1 MGVFDSSKNNFN
13 INTAQKLA
21 NLITPVRVLSIILDD
36 SHLLFDF
43 YGGWNALGVIQ
54 YEVIGSENVFYN
66 SKVESNKTIPIAFPA
81 SPNLKNYPL
90 INEIVYILSL
100 PSTEIGVNNNSTIS
114 YYLNLTSLW
123 NHPHHNAYPSAAN
136 ESSQQKDYLQT
147 TAGSAVTTVND
158 PTKIFLGKT
167 FIERS
172 NIHPLLPFEGDLIQ
186 EGRWG
191 NSVRFGSTVAN
202 STIANN
208 WSEIGIN
215 GDPIIIFRNGQGK
228 QADEGWIP
236 ITEDINKDDSSIYLT
251 STQQIKLEPSSLNYV
266 SYSGSSYVEPILP
279 SSYAAPQIILNSGR
293 LVFNSKND
301 HILLN
306 SAKSINLNSLESINI
321 DTKELLISADTISLG
336 PKYLATEPLLL
347 GNTTVTFLK
356 NLIKAINDLAVELKD
371 IKTEPAYMGPNVLPQ
386 SLSVPGVRLKATSLI
401 TALDLLNV
409 QLTNLDLTS
418 KRNFTV

>member
-1 MGVFDSSKNNFN
+1 MGIN
-13 INTAQKLA
+13 INTTFSHINKPKFGSP
-21 NLITPVRVLSIILDD
+21 NIPYEYKNKNSII
-36 SHLLFDF
+36 
-43 YGGWNALGVIQ
+43 
-54 YEVIGSENVFYN
+54 
-66 SKVESNKTIPIAFPA
+66 
-81 SPNLKNYPL
+81 
-90 INEIVYILSL
+90 
-100 PSTEIGVNNNSTIS
+100 
-114 YYLNLTSLW
+114 
-123 NHPHHNAYPSAAN
+123 
-136 ESSQQKDYLQT
+136 
-147 TAGSAVTTVND
+147 VTTVLDVVLTGN
-158 PTKIFLGKT
+158 KLGFISTTYGEAFPFNANIKQYPLKGEKVILIDAYVYEMSNNNPIIDIPKYFYIGILGVWGNNHCNILPLTDEVNPGQT
-167 FIERS
+167 FTEREIIQS
-172 NIHPLLPFEGDLIQ
+172 LLPFEGDIIY

-191 NSVRFGSTVAN
+191 NSIRFGSTVKDKQTN
-202 STIANN
+202 IPANN
-208 WSEIGIN
+208 DWSDDDNSKN
-215 GDPIIIFRNGQGK
+215 GDPVIILRNNNNK
-228 QADEGWIP
+228 IEDEKWVH

-279 SSYAAPQIILNSGR
+279 SSYAASQIILNSGR

-321 DTKELLISADTISLG
+321 DTKELSISADTISLG

-371 IKTEPAYMGPNVLPQ
+371 IKTEPAYMGPNILPQ